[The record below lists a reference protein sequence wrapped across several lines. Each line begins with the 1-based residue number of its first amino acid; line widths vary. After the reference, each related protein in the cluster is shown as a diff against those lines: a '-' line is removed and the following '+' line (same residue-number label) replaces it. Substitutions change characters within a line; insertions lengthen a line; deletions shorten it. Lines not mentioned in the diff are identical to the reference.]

1 METGGLIKEKE
12 LFFIKKTDKKLYDE
26 IFGKNFHRYSKRI
39 WYKVAYEKQIRQ
51 SVLKEKTKLYQV
63 YLQLKSYQKIRGN
76 DIKARFTEIKE

>member
-63 YLQLKSYQKIRGN
+63 YLQLKNYQKIRGN